1 MHLGQDNGQAFVEHA
16 ALMEKAQGIR
26 LLDVFAIGPAM
37 VVAGKCVRNPNL
49 AALLTLAGY
58 GTILYNGA
66 NYARIEQLK
75 QVNTN
80 GRE

>member
-1 MHLGQDNGQAFVEHA
+1 MDNGQAFVQHA
-16 ALMEKAQGIR
+16 ALMEKAQAIR
-26 LLDVFAIGPAM
+26 LADVFAIGPAM
-37 VVAGKCVRNPNL
+37 IYAGKCVRNKNM
-49 AALLTLAGY
+49 AALLTLAGI

-75 QVNTN
+75 QVNNN